1 MNFSAKPVERNG
13 WSNGGYW
20 DVVLAVARSEVE
32 GPVVLRNWVPRVA
45 RSIRIWGLVYAL
57 IFVNLLLYLITD

>member
-1 MNFSAKPVERNG
+1 MVNFSAKPVERNG

-45 RSIRIWGLVYAL
+45 RSIS
-57 IFVNLLLYLITD
+57 T